1 MVSKL
6 KAKNNISGWLLV
18 DKPSGI
24 TSTGVVNKV
33 KWAFNAKKV
42 GHAGTLDPDA
52 TGVLP
57 IALGEATKTIP
68 YIMDEIKS
76 YQFCVKF
83 GEATNTDDATGQ
95 IIQNSSKRPSDNEIS
110 TKLQKYIG
118 FIEQT
123 PPNFSAIKID
133 GKRAYKLARQ
143 GSKFKLNPR
152 PLYVE
157 DLRFME
163 RVDNDHALLHL
174 MCGKGGY
181 VRSIARDLGK
191 DLRCF
196 AHVKWLR
203 RTSAG
208 PFDIESC
215 ITIDKIQELQKSS
228 QLFKLL
234 KPLELGLQ
242 YLPFVKCSKKEIGE
256 IANGG
261 SVEVTSNN
269 IEPDKKCWIQYDGKA
284 LALGTIKLN
293 KFYPSR
299 VFNVENSI

>member
-1 MVSKL
+1 MVSKR
-6 KAKNNISGWLLV
+6 KANNISGWLLV
-18 DKPSGI
+18 DKPPGI

-57 IALGEATKTIP
+57 IALGEATKIIP

-83 GEATNTDDATGQ
+83 GEATDTDDATGK
-95 IIQNSSKRPSDNEIS
+95 IVQNSSKRPSDDEIS

-123 PPNFSAIKID
+123 PPNFSAIKIK
-133 GKRAYKLARQ
+133 GKRAYELARQ
-143 GSKFKLNPR
+143 GSELKLKPR
-152 PLYVE
+152 SLFVE
-157 DLRFME
+157 DLRFVE

-174 MCGKGGY
+174 ICGKGGY

-191 DLRCF
+191 DLKCF

-228 QLFKLL
+228 QFLKLL

-242 YLPFVKCSKKEIGE
+242 NLPFVKCSAKEIDE
-256 IANGG
+256 IANGC
-261 SVEVTSNN
+261 SVELISND
-269 IEPDKKCWIQYDGKA
+269 IEPNTKCWIQYDGKA
-284 LALGTIKLN
+284 LALGTVKLN

-299 VFNVENSI
+299 VFNIENSI

>member
-1 MVSKL
+1 MVSKR
-6 KAKNNISGWLLV
+6 KANNISGWLLV
-18 DKPSGI
+18 DKPPGI

-83 GEATNTDDATGQ
+83 GEATDTDDATGK
-95 IIQNSSKRPSDNEIS
+95 IVQNSSKRPSDDEIS
-110 TKLQKYIG
+110 TKLKKYIG

-123 PPNFSAIKID
+123 PPNFSAIKIK
-133 GKRAYKLARQ
+133 GKRAYELARQ
-143 GSKFKLNPR
+143 GSELKLKPR
-152 PLYVE
+152 SLFVE
-157 DLRFME
+157 DLRFVE

-174 MCGKGGY
+174 ICGKGGY
-181 VRSIARDLGK
+181 VRSIARDLGR
-191 DLRCF
+191 DLKCF

-228 QLFKLL
+228 QFLKLL
-234 KPLELGLQ
+234 KPLEIGLQ
-242 YLPFVKCSKKEIGE
+242 NLPFVKCSAKEIGE

-261 SVEVTSNN
+261 SVEIISND
-269 IEPDKKCWIQYDGKA
+269 IEPDIKCWVHYDGKA
-284 LALGTIKLN
+284 LALGTVKLN

-299 VFNVENSI
+299 VFNIENSI

>member
-1 MVSKL
+1 MVSKR
-6 KAKNNISGWLLV
+6 KANNISGWLLV
-18 DKPSGI
+18 DKPPGI

-83 GEATNTDDATGQ
+83 GEATDTDDATGE
-95 IIQNSSKRPSDNEIS
+95 IIQNSSKRPSDDEIS

-123 PPNFSAIKID
+123 PPNFSAIKIN
-133 GKRAYKLARQ
+133 GKRAYELARQ
-143 GSKFKLNPR
+143 GSELKLNPR
-152 PLYVE
+152 PLFVE
-157 DLRFME
+157 DLRFVK

-191 DLRCF
+191 DLKCF

-228 QLFKLL
+228 QFSKLL

-242 YLPFVKCSKKEIGE
+242 NLPFVRCSAEEIGK
-256 IANGG
+256 IANGS
-261 SVEVTSNN
+261 SVELISND
-269 IEPDKKCWIQYDGKA
+269 IEPDIKCWIHYDGKA
-284 LALGTIKLN
+284 LALGTVKLN

-299 VFNVENSI
+299 VFNIENSI

>member
-1 MVSKL
+1 MVSKR
-6 KAKNNISGWLLV
+6 KANNISGWLLV
-18 DKPSGI
+18 DKPPGI

-83 GEATNTDDATGQ
+83 GEETDTDDATGE
-95 IIQNSSKRPSDNEIS
+95 IIQNSSKRPSDDEIS

-123 PPNFSAIKID
+123 PPNFSAIKIN
-133 GKRAYKLARQ
+133 GKRAYELARQ
-143 GSKFKLNPR
+143 GSELKLKPR
-152 PLYVE
+152 SLFVE
-157 DLRFME
+157 DLRFVE

-191 DLRCF
+191 DLKCF

-228 QLFKLL
+228 QFLKLL

-242 YLPFVKCSKKEIGE
+242 NLPFVKCSAKEIGE

-261 SVEVTSNN
+261 SVEVISND
-269 IEPDKKCWIQYDGKA
+269 IEPDIKCWIHYDGKA
-284 LALGTIKLN
+284 LALGTVKLN

>member
-1 MVSKL
+1 MVSKR
-6 KAKNNISGWLLV
+6 KANNISGWLLV
-18 DKPSGI
+18 DKPAGI

-83 GEATNTDDATGQ
+83 GEATDTDDATGE
-95 IIQNSSKRPSDNEIS
+95 IIQNSSKRPSDDEIS

-123 PPNFSAIKID
+123 PPNFSAIKIN
-133 GKRAYKLARQ
+133 GKRAYELARQ
-143 GSKFKLNPR
+143 GSELKLNPR
-152 PLYVE
+152 PLFVE
-157 DLRFME
+157 DLRFVE

-174 MCGKGGY
+174 ICGKGGY

-191 DLRCF
+191 DLKCF

-228 QLFKLL
+228 QFLKLL

-242 YLPFVKCSKKEIGE
+242 NLPFVKCSAKEIGE

-261 SVEVTSNN
+261 SVEVISND
-269 IEPDKKCWIQYDGKA
+269 IEPDTKCWIQYDGKA
-284 LALGTIKLN
+284 LALGTVKLN

-299 VFNVENSI
+299 VFNIENSI

>member
-1 MVSKL
+1 MVSKR
-6 KAKNNISGWLLV
+6 KGNNVSGWIII
-18 DKPSGI
+18 DKPPGI
-24 TSTGVVNKV
+24 TSTGVVNKI

-42 GHAGTLDPDA
+42 GHSGTLDPDA

-76 YQFCVKF
+76 YQFCIKF
-83 GEATNTDDATGQ
+83 GEATDTDDETGE
-95 IIQNSSKRPSDNEIS
+95 IIQKSSKRPDDDEIHA
-110 TKLQKYIG
+110 KLDEYIG
-118 FIEQT
+118 LIEQI
-123 PPNFSAIKID
+123 PPNFSAIKIK
-133 GKRAYKLARQ
+133 GKRAYELARQ
-143 GSKFKLNPR
+143 GSELKLKPR
-152 PLYVE
+152 SLFVE
-157 DLRFME
+157 DLRFVE

-174 MCGKGGY
+174 ICGKGGY

-191 DLRCF
+191 DLKCF

-228 QLFKLL
+228 QFLKLL
-234 KPLELGLQ
+234 KPLEIGLQ
-242 YLPFVKCSKKEIGE
+242 NLPFVKCSAKEIGE

-261 SVEVTSNN
+261 SVEVISND
-269 IEPDKKCWIQYDGKA
+269 IEPDIKCWIHYDGKA
-284 LALGTIKLN
+284 LALGTVKLN

-299 VFNVENSI
+299 VFNIENSI

>member
-1 MVSKL
+1 MVSKR
-6 KAKNNISGWLLV
+6 KVNNISGWLLI
-18 DKPSGI
+18 DKPAGI

-68 YIMDEIKS
+68 YIIDEIKS

-83 GEATNTDDATGQ
+83 GEATDTDDANGE
-95 IIQNSSKRPSDNEIS
+95 IIQNSSKRPSDEEIS
-110 TKLQKYIG
+110 NKLQKYIG

-123 PPNFSAIKID
+123 PPNFSAVKIN
-133 GKRAYKLARQ
+133 GKRAYDLARQ
-143 GSKFKLNPR
+143 GSELKLNPR
-152 PLYVE
+152 PLFVE
-157 DLRFME
+157 NLKFVE

-191 DLRCF
+191 DLKCF

-208 PFDIESC
+208 PFHIESC

-228 QLFKLL
+228 QFLKLL

-242 YLPFVKCSKKEIGE
+242 NLPFVECSDKEIGE

-261 SVEVTSNN
+261 SVELISND
-269 IEPDKKCWIQYDGKA
+269 IEPDAKCWIQYDGKA
-284 LALGTIKLN
+284 LALGTVKLN

-299 VFNVENSI
+299 VFNLEKSL

>member
-1 MVSKL
+1 MVSKR
-6 KAKNNISGWLLV
+6 KANNISGWLLV
-18 DKPSGI
+18 DKPPGI

-57 IALGEATKTIP
+57 IALGEATKIIP

-83 GEATNTDDATGQ
+83 GEATDTDDATGE
-95 IIQNSSKRPSDNEIS
+95 IIQNSSKRPSDDEIS

-123 PPNFSAIKID
+123 PPNFSAIKIN
-133 GKRAYKLARQ
+133 GKRAYELARQ
-143 GSKFKLNPR
+143 GSELKLKPR
-152 PLYVE
+152 SLFVE
-157 DLRFME
+157 DLRFVE

-174 MCGKGGY
+174 ICGKGGY

-191 DLRCF
+191 DLKCF

-228 QLFKLL
+228 QFLKLL
-234 KPLELGLQ
+234 KPLEIGLQ
-242 YLPFVKCSKKEIGE
+242 NLPFVKCSAKEIGE

-261 SVEVTSNN
+261 SVEVISND
-269 IEPDKKCWIQYDGKA
+269 IEPDIKCWIHYEGKA
-284 LALGTIKLN
+284 LALGTVKLN

-299 VFNVENSI
+299 VFNIENSI

>member
-1 MVSKL
+1 MVSKR
-6 KAKNNISGWLLV
+6 KANNISGWLLV
-18 DKPSGI
+18 DKPPGI

-57 IALGEATKTIP
+57 IALGEATKIIP

-83 GEATNTDDATGQ
+83 GEATDTDDATGE
-95 IIQNSSKRPSDNEIS
+95 IIQNSSKRPSDDEIS

-123 PPNFSAIKID
+123 PPNFSAVKIK
-133 GKRAYKLARQ
+133 GKRAYELARQ
-143 GSKFKLNPR
+143 GSELKLKPR
-152 PLYVE
+152 SLFVE
-157 DLRFME
+157 DLRFVE

-174 MCGKGGY
+174 ICGKGGY

-191 DLRCF
+191 DLKCF

-228 QLFKLL
+228 QFLKLL

-242 YLPFVKCSKKEIGE
+242 NLPFVKCSAKEIGE

-261 SVEVTSNN
+261 SVEVISND
-269 IEPDKKCWIQYDGKA
+269 IEPDIKCWIHYDGKA
-284 LALGTIKLN
+284 LALGTVKLN

-299 VFNVENSI
+299 VFNIENSI